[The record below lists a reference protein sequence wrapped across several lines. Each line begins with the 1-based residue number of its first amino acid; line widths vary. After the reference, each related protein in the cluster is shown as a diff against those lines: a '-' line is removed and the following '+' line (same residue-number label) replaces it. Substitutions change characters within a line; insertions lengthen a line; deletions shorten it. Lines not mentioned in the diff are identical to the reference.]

1 MKKVLVLVIALLP
14 AMAFG
19 QNILNKLKNKVK
31 NKAEERAERKID
43 QGIDKALDKA
53 EGAGKPKGANKEEKA
68 EEKETAPAE
77 QTVKPAAAASESLVQ
92 SYSRFDFV
100 PGEEIVY
107 AENFEQDVI
116 GELPTGWNTSNNGEV
131 VTLNAYP
138 GKWLR
143 LFQNSTYL
151 SPNEKEFGENYTYE
165 FDLIMQF
172 KGDDNHYFPYV
183 SFAMFASGG
192 ESPSG
197 NAFLDS
203 WNKNGGI
210 EVVLYPAEHNRS
222 KAITS
227 SYQGNRLYF
236 RSDEKKIAFIEK
248 LYGKVLHVAVQVQ
261 KERFRMWIN
270 EQKIGDFPKA
280 LPPGQVLSGL
290 KFQVHA
296 TGYAEE
302 KCHIY
307 INNLKVAKGIPDTRH
322 KLIEEGKFS
331 TTGILFDVNS
341 DVIKPESY
349 GVVKDIAKVLQENTG
364 VRVKIVGHT
373 DSDGNDAA
381 NLALSEKR
389 AAAVVK
395 LLTTEFSID
404 ASRLESEGK
413 GESEPVGDNKTR
425 EGKAMNRRVEFIKL

>member
-1 MKKVLVLVIALLP
+1 MKKVLVLLIALLP

-31 NKAEERAERKID
+31 TKAEQRADKKID

-53 EGAGKPKGANKEEKA
+53 EGAGKKKEGEKENKP
-68 EEKETAPAE
+68 EEKETTAPAE
-77 QTVKPAAAASESLVQ
+77 QPEKTVAASESLVQ

-116 GELPTGWNTSNNGEV
+116 GEMPTGWNTSNTGEV
-131 VTLNAYP
+131 VTLNAMP
-138 GKWLR
+138 GKWFR

-172 KGDDNHYFPYV
+172 KGDDNHYYPYI
-183 SFAMFASGG
+183 SFALFASGG

-197 NAFLDS
+197 NEFLDS
-203 WNKNGGI
+203 WHKHGGI

-227 SYQGNRLYF
+227 SYNGNRLYF

-290 KFQVHA
+290 KFQVHG

-349 GVVKDIAKVLQENTG
+349 GVVKDIAKVLQENAS

-373 DSDGNDAA
+373 DSDGNDAT
-381 NLALSEKR
+381 NLTLSQKR

-404 ASRLESEGK
+404 AARLESEGK
-413 GESEPVGDNKTR
+413 GETEPVGDNKTK